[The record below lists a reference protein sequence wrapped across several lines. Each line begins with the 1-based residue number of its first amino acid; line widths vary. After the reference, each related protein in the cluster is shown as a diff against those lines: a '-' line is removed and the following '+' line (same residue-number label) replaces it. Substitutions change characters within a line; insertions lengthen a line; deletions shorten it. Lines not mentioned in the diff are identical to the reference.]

1 MLKAEHLHF
10 GGDYN
15 PEQWPKE
22 VWKED
27 IRLMQKAG
35 VNLVSLGI
43 FSWANIEREEGK
55 YDFSWLDEIMGML
68 HEGGISVDMATA
80 TASPPA
86 WLTHKYPE
94 VLPVNFDGVTLVH
107 GGRQAYSASSEVY
120 RKKASALVEK
130 LAERYSN
137 HPAVVMWHV
146 NNEYGCHAPYD
157 YSEQSRKRFIDW
169 LKAHYS
175 SIEELNASWGT
186 DFWSQR
192 YYDWNE
198 IPVPK
203 RTPDG
208 THPNPGQQID
218 FKRFSSDVTLEL
230 YKMERDIIRK
240 HDKVNPITTNFMSMK
255 FTYAMDYFAWAKEV
269 DFVSTDHYLAQHDV
283 LNHIDLAQQADLTRG
298 FAKGKQWLL
307 MEHSSSAVN
316 WQPRN
321 YAKTPGQELRNSM
334 SFVARGSQGSMYF
347 QWRQGQ
353 AGSERF
359 HSALVPHAGEDT
371 RVFREVSEL
380 GALLKAHPEI
390 AKYPTDQAKI
400 AMVYD
405 YEQFWALM
413 QANMPTEDLSYSET
427 VATWYRALW
436 ELGLRVDFVHPDA
449 TAQELSEYKLVL
461 MPMVHMLSEAQE
473 KEFTSYAQ
481 NGGNLVVGYFSN
493 IADRTLRVKLGGY
506 GGKLVKDVIGVYV
519 EEFYPLRPDQ
529 ELKLSNGFTTKLWS
543 ELARLN
549 GAELVASYKGSDVD
563 GSVAIA
569 KRKLKSST
577 AWYQGTELTLGSPK
591 KFFADIAKSLGI
603 EAEGGD
609 QTEVIRRG
617 PYKFKINHEKNK
629 VSITKKK

>member
-22 VWKED
+22 VWKQD
-27 IRLMQKAG
+27 IQLMQKAG

-55 YDFSWLDEIMGML
+55 YDFSWLDEIMDML
-68 HEGGISVDMATA
+68 HQGGISVDMATA

-86 WLTHKYPE
+86 WMTHKYPE

-120 RKKASALVEK
+120 RKKAAALVEK
-130 LAERYSN
+130 IAERYAK

-157 YSEQSRKRFIDW
+157 YSEQARKRFVEW

-175 SIEELNASWGT
+175 SIEELNSSWGT

-192 YYDWNE
+192 YYSWDE

-230 YKMERDIIRK
+230 FKMERDIIK
-240 HDKVNPITTNFMSMK
+240 KFDKVHPVTTNFMSMK

-269 DFVSTDHYLAQHDV
+269 DFVSTDHYLAQHDPQ
-283 LNHIDLAQQADLTRG
+283 NYIDLAQQADLTRG
-298 FAKGKQWLL
+298 FAAGKQWLL

-321 YAKTPGQELRNSM
+321 YAKTPGQEMRNSM

-380 GALLKAHPEI
+380 GALLKTLPEV
-390 AKYPTDQAKI
+390 AKYPTDKAKI

-449 TAQELSEYKLVL
+449 TAAELGEYKLVL
-461 MPMVHMLSEAQE
+461 MPMVHMLSDAQE
-473 KEFTSYAQ
+473 SEFTKYAQ
-481 NGGNLVVGYFSN
+481 SGGNLLVGYFSN

-506 GGKLVKDVIGVYV
+506 GGRLVKDVIGVYV

-529 ELKLSNGFTTKLWS
+529 EIKLSNGLHAKLWS
-543 ELARLN
+543 ELSRLN
-549 GAELVASYKGSDVD
+549 GAEMVASFKGSDVD

-569 KRKLKSST
+569 KRKLASST
-577 AWYQGTELTLGSPK
+577 AWYQGTELTLDSQK

-603 EAEGGD
+603 EPEGGD
-609 QTEVIRRG
+609 GVEVIRRG
-617 PYKFKINHEKNK
+617 PFEFKIDHIKNTVK
-629 VSITKKK
+629 VKK

>member
-1 MLKAEHLHF
+1 MLKANHLHF

-22 VWKED
+22 VWAED

-43 FSWANIEREEGK
+43 FSWANIERSEGQ
-55 YDFSWLDEIMGML
+55 YDFSWLDEIIEML
-68 HEGGISVDMATA
+68 HEGGISIDMATA

-86 WLTHKYPE
+86 WMTKKYPE

-107 GGRQAYSASSEVY
+107 GGRQAYCAASEVY
-120 RKKASALVEK
+120 RTKAAALVEK
-130 LAERYSN
+130 IAERYAK

-146 NNEYGCHAPYD
+146 NNEYGCHAPYCYCD
-157 YSEQSRKRFIDW
+157 QSKKSFQNW
-169 LKAHYS
+169 LKKRYA
-175 SIEELNASWGT
+175 SIEDLNSSWGT

-192 YYDWNE
+192 YYSFDE
-198 IPVPK
+198 VPVPS

-230 YKMERDIIRK
+230 FKMERDIIKRY
-240 HDKVNPITTNFMSMK
+240 DKVNPVTTNFMSMK
-255 FTYAMDYFAWAKEV
+255 FTYAMDYFEWAKEV
-269 DFVSTDHYLAQHDV
+269 DFVSTDHYLAQHDPH
-283 LNHIDLAQQADLTRG
+283 NYIDLAQQADLTRG

-321 YAKTPGQELRNSM
+321 YAKTPGQEKRNSM
-334 SFVARGSQGSMYF
+334 SFVARGSQGAMYF

-371 RVFREVSEL
+371 RVYREVSEL
-380 GALLKAHPEI
+380 GALLKAHPDISQYE
-390 AKYPTDQAKI
+390 TDRAEI

-413 QANMPTEDLSYSET
+413 QANMPTEDLSYPET
-427 VATWYRALW
+427 VATWYRSLW
-436 ELGLRVDFVHPDA
+436 ESGLRVDFVHPDA
-449 TAQELSEYKLVL
+449 TAVELSQYKLVL
-461 MPMVHMLSEAQE
+461 MPMVHMLSDKQEA
-473 KEFTSYAQ
+473 EFSNYAKQ
-481 NGGNLVVGYFSN
+481 GGNLVVGYFSN
-493 IADRTLRVKLGGY
+493 ISDRTLRVKLGGY
-506 GGKLVKDVIGVYV
+506 GGQLVKELIGVYV

-529 ELKLSNGFTTKLWS
+529 TLKLSNGLEAKLWS
-543 ELARLN
+543 ELSRLN
-549 GAELVASYKGSDVD
+549 GAELVASFSGSDVD

-569 KRKLKSST
+569 KRNLGSST
-577 AWYQGTELTLGSPK
+577 AWYQGTELTLESQK
-591 KFFADIAKSLGI
+591 KFFSGIAAELGI
-603 EAEGGD
+603 KSEGSDHAE
-609 QTEVIRRG
+609 VVHRG
-617 PYKFKINHEKNK
+617 PYRFEIDHKANTVI
-629 VSITKKK
+629 ITKH